1 MLHRLLFA
9 FSFALSGV
17 IATTGSAF
25 AAFDPT
31 RDELMGI
38 MAAVVGGLLAFLTL
52 IYAVKWYFSWDRQD
66 PNNQDLKDYLTT
78 HDYGHH

>member
-9 FSFALSGV
+9 VSFALSGV

-31 RDELMGI
+31 RNEVMGI
-38 MAAVVGGLLAFLTL
+38 MGAVVGGILALLTL
-52 IYAVKWYFSWDRQD
+52 IYAVKWYMGWDRQD
-66 PNNQDLKDYLTT
+66 PHSQDLHDYLSS
-78 HDYGHH
+78 HDHGHH